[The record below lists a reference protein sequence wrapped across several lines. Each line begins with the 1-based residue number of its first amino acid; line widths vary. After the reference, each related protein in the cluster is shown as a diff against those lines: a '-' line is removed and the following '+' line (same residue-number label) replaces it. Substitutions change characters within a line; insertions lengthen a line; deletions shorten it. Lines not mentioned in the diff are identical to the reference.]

1 MEKLMC
7 AEANRID
14 LVDYLASL
22 GYRPQKASNQDYWY
36 LSPFREEKTPS
47 FKINRQLNVWY
58 DHGTGKGGNL
68 VDFGILYFN
77 CTVGVLLGRL
87 SQHLPTRS
95 FSFQPPT
102 PSIGQQLT
110 PSPFAGEKKNT
121 TENKIVILDTRL
133 LAEKP
138 LLEYLQKRSIPLEIA
153 TRFCKE
159 VDFLLYGKKHT
170 VIGFPNNAGGYE
182 LRNENFK
189 GSSSPKDVTLQ
200 QGRRSDD
207 LVVFEGFFN
216 FLSFQTINREKQAP
230 LSNCL
235 ILNSLS
241 FFEKS
246 RPVMEE
252 YKTVHLI
259 LDRDTA
265 GINATKKALDWNT
278 GQQDKY
284 INRSE
289 FYKGHKDLNAWLI
302 HHHHIKEESQ
312 RIGRRL

>member
-1 MEKLMC
+1 MERSLSIH
-7 AEANRID
+7 EAKQIN
-14 LVDYLASL
+14 LVDYLATL
-22 GYRPQKASNQDYWY
+22 GHQPQKIRNSDYWY
-36 LSPFREEKTPS
+36 LSPLREEKTPS
-47 FKINRQLNVWY
+47 FKVNRQLNVWY
-58 DHGTGKGGNL
+58 DHGTGRGGDFI
-68 VDFGILYFN
+68 DFGTQYHRCQIKEFLE
-77 CTVGVLLGRL
+77 RL
-87 SQHLPTRS
+87 SNTPTVP
-95 FSFQPPT
+95 FSFHPQSSPGLL
-102 PSIGQQLT
+102 PSG
-110 PSPFAGEKKNT
+110 PAGVAGEK
-121 TENKIVILDTRL
+121 EEPADGKIIIQDVRP
-133 LAEKP
+133 LADKS
-138 LLEYLQKRSIPLEIA
+138 LSDYLHKRSIPVDIA
-153 TRFCKE
+153 SRFCKE
-159 VDFLLYGKKHT
+159 VDFLLYGRQHT

-207 LVVFEGFFN
+207 LIVFEGFFN

-246 RPVMEE
+246 RPQMGE

-265 GINATKKALDWNT
+265 GTNATKKALEWNT
-278 GQQDKY
+278 DKQDKY
-284 INRSE
+284 IDRSE

-302 HHHHIKEESQ
+302 HQQYIKEQS
-312 RIGRRL
+312 RSIGRHL